1 MAVSLSV
8 ATAEASLP
16 VSYRLYLPRE
26 WSDAPERRQKAGVP
40 EQIEFATKPEIAAG
54 QLREARQ
61 SGAPDGVV
69 LTDAGYGDDTSFREA
84 VSELG
89 LQYAVGIRS
98 NTRVWAPGTAPLP
111 PEPSAGKSGRP
122 RSLLRRAPGHEPIGV
137 KDLALTL
144 DASHYRTVIWREG
157 TCTALSRALPPCVCV
172 LHTAITGVPHCAM
185 RNGC

>member
-1 MAVSLSV
+1 VAVSLSV

-84 VSELG
+84 SASSDCSMQWAFARTHAYG
-89 LQYAVGIRS
+89 R
-98 NTRVWAPGTAPLP
+98 RVRLLCRPSP
-111 PEPSAGKSGRP
+111 PRG
-122 RSLLRRAPGHEPIGV
+122 
-137 KDLALTL
+137 
-144 DASHYRTVIWREG
+144 
-157 TCTALSRALPPCVCV
+157 SRAGRAAYYDARRGMSRSASKIWP
-172 LHTAITGVPHCAM
+172 
-185 RNGC
+185 